1 MYKATLD
8 WLSIVITIGCC
19 LIIGI
24 LSWRSLRFL
33 VYGQRDFNTI
43 FLHLSITVILIG
55 TLLLSFLFSIK
66 NYQITSDKNLIIQR
80 QMSKIV
86 IPVND
91 IIAVKLIDDNE
102 ITGTI
107 RKFGV
112 GGLFGYYGLYYI
124 PKIGNVKYYTTRRN
138 NRILIVLKNKN
149 KIVISPDD
157 VSLIDLIKP

>member
-1 MYKATLD
+1 
-8 WLSIVITIGCC
+8 
-19 LIIGI
+19 
-24 LSWRSLRFL
+24 
-33 VYGQRDFNTI
+33 
-43 FLHLSITVILIG
+43 
-55 TLLLSFLFSIK
+55 
-66 NYQITSDKNLIIQR
+66 
-80 QMSKIV
+80 MSKIV